1 MFRNLRLYRLHSDW
15 PASEDALSQQLH
27 NVEFKPCGAY
37 AERSMGFEAPTGDA
51 STSLARRVGGA
62 DLFRLRTQTRL
73 LPNAAIAE
81 ALEERVENFRQRS
94 QREPSRKE
102 KRDLKDEVHAEL
114 KPRALLK
121 SDRTWGM
128 YLHSEKLI
136 GLDTSSEPHAERY
149 LEQLRS
155 ALGSLQVTP
164 LAFKEPVSKLLT
176 QVFLGRG
183 PTSFSAG
190 TECRMVDPATGKS
203 SVSWL
208 GIDLGEPSVQK
219 HVRDGL
225 KLDRLG
231 VEFDSV
237 ASCVLGQ
244 DAVVRK
250 LRLDGAD
257 VAEEETEDDPVANL
271 DAEFVLVTGTIK
283 RLTTALKKQLGGYD

>member
-15 PASEDALSQQLH
+15 PDSEDALSQQLH

-37 AERSMGFEAPTGDA
+37 AERSMGFEPPAGDA
-51 STSLARRVGGA
+51 SALLARRLGGA

-73 LPNAAIAE
+73 LPTAAIRE
-81 ALEERVENFRQRS
+81 VLDERIEQFRQRA
-94 QREPSRKE
+94 QRDPSRRE
-102 KRDLKDEVHAEL
+102 KRDLQDEVHAEL
-114 KPRALLK
+114 RPRALVK
-121 SDRTWGM
+121 SDRTWGCC
-128 YLHSEKLI
+128 LHSEKLI
-136 GLDTSSEPHAERY
+136 VVDTASEPQAERF
-149 LEQLRS
+149 LEQLRG

-183 PTSFSAG
+183 PTNFVAG
-190 TECRMVDPATGKS
+190 SECRMVDPSTGKS

-237 ASCVLGQ
+237 ASCVIGQ
-244 DAVVRK
+244 DAVIRK
-250 LRLDGAD
+250 LRLEGAD

-271 DAEFVLVTGTIK
+271 DAEFVLLTGTIK
-283 RLTTALKKQLGGYD
+283 RLATALKKQLGGYD